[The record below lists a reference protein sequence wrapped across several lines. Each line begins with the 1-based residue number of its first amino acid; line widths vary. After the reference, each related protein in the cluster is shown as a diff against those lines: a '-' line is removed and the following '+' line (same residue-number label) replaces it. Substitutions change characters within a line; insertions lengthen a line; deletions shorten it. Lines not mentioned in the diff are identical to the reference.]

1 MYNFPVNEFTS
12 ADEKLTVIVF
22 CSLKAISVIVGVT
35 EKGDDSPF
43 STERVA
49 FNVFIPSLESIWKRQ
64 LYRQYQ
70 NRIDIGA
77 TQINQ
82 RNEKYRSGY
91 GESRRIGITRI
102 YIVISVP
109 AYLLA

>member
-1 MYNFPVNEFTS
+1 MSFPPLESMYNFPVNEFTS

-49 FNVFIPSLESIWKRQ
+49 FNVFIPSLESINSCDADSPAFTIPRSIFFVS
-64 LYRQYQ
+64 LI
-70 NRIDIGA
+70 NLGCSDINS
-77 TQINQ
+77 ILIL
-82 RNEKYRSGY
+82 S
-91 GESRRIGITRI
+91 I
-102 YIVISVP
+102 
-109 AYLLA
+109 